1 MSNLQRYSD
10 LGKLTGGLSLEGLKK
25 YLDAVLKNLCGN
37 QLERRRRQK
46 SCGCEMLKRQRTE
59 SRDDGLRERVRCEME
74 NGLLNTYFN
83 IRVLF
88 VAYEVYERYPL

>member
-1 MSNLQRYSD
+1 V
-10 LGKLTGGLSLEGLKK
+10 LKK
-25 YLDAVLKNLCGN
+25 LFGN

-59 SRDDGLRERVRCEME
+59 SRDEVLRERVRCELE

-83 IRVLF
+83 IGVLF
-88 VAYEVYERYPL
+88 VILEVYERYPL